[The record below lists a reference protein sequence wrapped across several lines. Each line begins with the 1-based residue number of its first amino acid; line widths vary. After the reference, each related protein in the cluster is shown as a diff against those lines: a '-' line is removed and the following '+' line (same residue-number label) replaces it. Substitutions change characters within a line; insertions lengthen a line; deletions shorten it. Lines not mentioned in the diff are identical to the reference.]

1 MDMLR
6 FAIIGCGRMGL
17 TRAKALK
24 TLGARIVSSVDSDLA
39 RARQIVDIAPG
50 CAALENDQEIDWTQ
64 IDGVFIC
71 TPPGMRGPLELEA
84 ARHGVAVFAEKPL
97 HVSAAGAL
105 QLGQAFA
112 RSDALFAVGYMNRY
126 RHSVSSVKQHL
137 DTLNVIGYQC
147 HWICKPYSVDW
158 WKEAQWSGGALN
170 EQMTHSV
177 DLCRHLFGDAQSVF
191 AQTHVDPG
199 APHIQSVSALLQ
211 HRDSLAGSIFYSCAG
226 QDKDIG
232 LHIFTDQ
239 GPVVLSGWDYTLTC
253 APWLEGDSQPQD
265 PQDVFLTETE
275 CFLQAVLKG
284 DPHQLKCTLKDGI
297 KTQLTVDAIRQ
308 AATDQCLIR
317 L

>member
-24 TLGARIVSSVDSDLA
+24 SLGAHIVYSVDSDLT
-39 RARQIVDIAPG
+39 RARQIVEFTPG
-50 CAALENDQEIDWTQ
+50 CTALTSDQEIDWAQ

-71 TPPGMRGPLELEA
+71 TPPGMRGPLELKA
-84 ARHGVAVFAEKPL
+84 AHHGLAVFAEKPI
-97 HVSAAGAL
+97 HVSAARAQ
-105 QLGQAFA
+105 QLRQAFA
-112 RSDALFAVGYMNRY
+112 RSNALFAVGYMNRC
-126 RHSVSSVKQHL
+126 RHSVSSVKQQL
-137 DTLNVIGYQC
+137 DTLDVIGYQC

-177 DLCRHLFGDAQSVF
+177 DLCRYLFGDAQSVF
-191 AQTHVDPG
+191 AQIRVNPRI
-199 APHIQSVSALLQ
+199 PHIQSVSALLQ
-211 HRDSLAGSIFYSCAG
+211 HRDRLTGTITYSCAG
-226 QDKDIG
+226 RDKDIG

-239 GPVVLSGWDYTLTC
+239 GPVVLSGWDYALTR
-253 APWLEGDSQPQD
+253 APWLEVENRSQD
-265 PQDVFLTETE
+265 PQDVYLTETKH
-275 CFLQAVLKG
+275 FLQAVQEG
-284 DPHQLKCTLKDGI
+284 DPHQLKCTLEDGI

-308 AATDQCLIR
+308 AASNQCLIR